1 MKRLL
6 VFTTFSVFFSLFLAN
21 SDAAEKAPVVS
32 KVPDVIV
39 AKTPLPTKNQ
49 PNNGDGRLWNLQ
61 DADILSVINEV
72 SLETGKNFVVDPRV
86 SGKISLISSKP
97 LKPAQVYDVFLSVLG
112 ILGYSAIP
120 NGNIVKIVPNME
132 SGENATR
139 IASNLAPGKG
149 DEVVVRVIPLE
160 NVSANQII
168 PTIRPMLPQWGNVSS
183 YTPGNVLILLG
194 RAGNLNRI
202 IDVIRNIDKAS
213 SSTID
218 VIPLHRASASQVA
231 TVLTNLQNAGR
242 ATGDIPQVSI
252 AADERTNSVLLGGN
266 QSARTHMRFLVSQLD
281 TPSAGSQGN
290 TDVIYLKYLQ
300 AKTFAPTLGK
310 IAQNILGKDSG
321 DKDSTVASTTTTTTT
336 TTAKTK
342 SPENT
347 TNIQAEP
354 STNALIIT
362 APPSIMRA
370 LRTIVTKLDI
380 RPAQVLVEA
389 VIVEINET
397 DLKNLGIQWGTHP
410 GNHAININT
419 IDSSPD
425 VGFPPLG
432 AGTYGII
439 PGTDIKAVLSALQNK
454 TGVNILS
461 TPSVVVLDNHKAT
474 LSVGQNIA
482 EQNGAY
488 STTGSTATVTPF
500 NTFDRKDVVLK
511 LTVAPQINL
520 GNSVRLAIQ
529 LSNDTLQN
537 PQNPG
542 LNPTINTSKIQNSV
556 IINSSDILVLGGL
569 VSNSL
574 VESINK
580 VPILGD
586 VPILGVLFKHTD
598 REYQKKNLIVFIKPI
613 ILYNAEQTENITNT
627 KYTMTRQ
634 LQIDQT
640 EALARDANP
649 RAENVIP
656 LWKNNIT
663 LPKPFEG

>member
-1 MKRLL
+1 MKKLY
-6 VFTTFSVFFSLFLAN
+6 FFATAALAFNLFYVDAN
-21 SDAAEKAPVVS
+21 AVEKID
-32 KVPDVIV
+32 KVIV
-39 AKTPLPTKNQ
+39 AKPPTTTAPTQTKN
-49 PNNGDGRLWNLQ
+49 GRLWNLQ

-86 SGKISLISSKP
+86 NGKISLISSKP
-97 LKPAQVYDVFLSVLG
+97 LKPDQVYDVFLSVLG

-120 NGNIVKIVPNME
+120 NGSVVKIIPNME
-132 SGENATR
+132 SGESATR
-139 IASNLAPGKG
+139 IANSQSPGKG

-183 YTPGNVLILLG
+183 YTPGNVIILLG

-202 IDVIRNIDKAS
+202 IDVIRNIDKATN
-213 SSTID
+213 STID
-218 VIPLHRASASQVA
+218 VIPLHRASAAQVA

-252 AADERTNSVLLGGN
+252 AADERTNSILLGGN
-266 QSARTHMRFLVSQLD
+266 GAARSHMRFLLSQLD
-281 TPSAGSQGN
+281 TPSSGSQGN

-310 IAQNILGKDSG
+310 IAQNILGKDSS
-321 DKDSTVASTTTTTTT
+321 DKDSGSTAPIT
-336 TTAKTK
+336 TTANTATKTK
-342 SPENT
+342 TPENT

-397 DLKNLGIQWGTHP
+397 DLKNLGIQWGSRP
-410 GNHAININT
+410 GTDAIDKSTIGAAENI
-419 IDSSPD
+419 S
-425 VGFPPLG
+425 FPPIG

-439 PGTDIKAVLSALQNK
+439 PGEDIRAVLSALENK

-488 STTGSTATVTPF
+488 STTGTTATVTPF

-511 LTVAPQINL
+511 LIVAPQINL
-520 GNSVRLAIQ
+520 GNSVRMSIS

-542 LNPTINTSKIQNSV
+542 LNPAINTSKIQNSV
-556 IINSSDILVLGGL
+556 IINSKDILVLGGL

-574 VESINK
+574 VETVDK

-586 VPILGVLFKHTD
+586 VPLLGVLFRHSN
-598 REYQKKNLIVFIKPI
+598 REYEKKNLIVFIKPI
-613 ILYNAEQTENITNT
+613 ILYNEEESENITIT
-627 KYTMTRQ
+627 KYNTARN
-634 LQIDQT
+634 LQINQT
-640 EALARDANP
+640 EALTHNSNP
-649 RAENVIP
+649 RTENIIP
-656 LWKNNIT
+656 LWKNTLT
-663 LPKPFEG
+663 LPKPFEAQ